1 MNNVNAKFH
10 KNESTSAAESG
21 IAFRML
27 RQIAP
32 VVAFLLSSP
41 LAAQEQQVSSFLEP
55 IRQQHHL
62 PALAAR
68 GIAWD
73 AQAGQPVTVFAEQ
86 VGLRAAGSES
96 PVEPTDLWHI
106 GSCTKAL
113 TATLLATYVAEG
125 KLRWDDTLGEALPE
139 LADLMS
145 PPVRA
150 RTVADLVR
158 HQAGMPANASPRLFG
173 QLRVMD
179 TAKGRAEVVRE
190 ALMTAVAVHETDQ
203 PVYSNTGF
211 VVAGAICERLGGKP
225 WEALLVERV
234 LTPLGIVTGQYGF
247 GAPPAGKDV
256 TMPDQPVGH
265 TPVGRA
271 VDGKAWM
278 PIPPSQLADNP
289 AAYGPAGTLHL
300 GLDAWAKFCM
310 AHARGDDLAQGERD
324 ALGLSREDYAELHR
338 AQKGFAAGW
347 MVAQRP
353 WARGDGEGDSGTVLT
368 HGGSNTVWFAVAWLA
383 PEKDWVLLGATNAA
397 AEAGPRG
404 ADAAVG
410 AALEALS
417 KEPR

>member
-1 MNNVNAKFH
+1 MPITRTTLALFLGLLAAPATALTPARAQ
-10 KNESTSAAESG
+10 ESPPA
-21 IAFRML
+21 
-27 RQIAP
+27 
-32 VVAFLLSSP
+32 SP
-41 LAAQEQQVSSFLEP
+41 LEA
-55 IRQQHHL
+55 IRQQHNL

-73 AQAGQPVTVFAEQ
+73 AETGQPVTAFAEQ
-86 VGLRAAGSES
+86 VGLRAAGSAS
-96 PVEPTDLWHI
+96 PVRPGDLWHI

-125 KLRWDDTLGEALPE
+125 KLAWDDTLGEALPE
-139 LADLMS
+139 LVDLMS

-211 VVAGAICERLGGKP
+211 VVAGAIAERLAREAGEPKP

-234 LTPLGIVTGQYGF
+234 LTPLGIEQGQYGF
-247 GAPPAGKDV
+247 GPPPAGQDV
-256 TMPDQPVGH
+256 MLPDQPVGH
-265 TPVGRA
+265 APVGRA
-271 VDGKAWM
+271 ADGRAWM

-300 GLDAWAKFCM
+300 SLDAWARFCVL
-310 AHARGDDLAQGERD
+310 HVRGDDLGEGERD
-324 ALGLSREDYAELHR
+324 ALGLSRADYAELHR

-353 WARGDGEGDSGTVLT
+353 WARGQTEQDERDGGSGTVLT

-410 AALEALS
+410 VVGAALEALTAR
-417 KEPR
+417 PQ

>member
-1 MNNVNAKFH
+1 MPRNSVLIAVLLLLPTMLGLDQT
-10 KNESTSAAESG
+10 EQDQAAG
-21 IAFRML
+21 
-27 RQIAP
+27 
-32 VVAFLLSSP
+32 SP
-41 LAAQEQQVSSFLEP
+41 LEA
-55 IRQQHHL
+55 IRQQHAL

-68 GIAWD
+68 GVAWD
-73 AQAGQPVTVFAEQ
+73 HENAQPVTAFAEQ
-86 VGLRAAGSES
+86 VGLRAAGSQS
-96 PVEPTDLWHI
+96 RVRPDDLWHI

-125 KLRWDDTLGEALPE
+125 KLAWDDTLGEALPE

-145 PPVRA
+145 PPVKA

-179 TAKGRAEVVRE
+179 TARGRAEVVRE

-211 VVAGAICERLGGKP
+211 VVAGAICERLAREAGEPRP
-225 WEALLVERV
+225 WEELLAERV
-234 LTPLGIVTGQYGF
+234 LTPLGITKGQYGF

-265 TPVGRA
+265 AHVGS
-271 VDGKAWM
+271 GWM
-278 PIPPSQLADNP
+278 PLAPSALADNP

-300 GLDAWAKFCM
+300 TLDAWATFCM
-310 AHARGDDLAQGERD
+310 AHARGDDLGEGRND

-338 AQKGFAAGW
+338 EQKGFAAGW
-347 MVAQRP
+347 MVGQRP
-353 WARGDGEGDSGTVLT
+353 WAKGEAEEDIGTVLT
-368 HGGSNTVWFAVAWLA
+368 HAGSNTYWFAVVWLA
-383 PEKDWVLLGATNAA
+383 PEKDWMLLGAANAA
-397 AEAGPRG
+397 GEAGPK
-404 ADAAVG
+404 ATDAAVG
-410 AALEALS
+410 VALEAFS

>member
-1 MNNVNAKFH
+1 MKTTPSVLIA
-10 KNESTSAAESG
+10 TAA
-21 IAFRML
+21 FL
-27 RQIAP
+27 IAP
-32 VVAFLLSSP
+32 AAS
-41 LAAQEQQVSSFLEP
+41 LAMPPAAANAQEAIPDAREVPAAVPLEA
-55 IRQQHHL
+55 IRAQHGL

-73 AQAGQPVTVFAEQ
+73 AETGQPITAFAEQ

-96 PVEPTDLWHI
+96 PVEATDLWHI

-113 TATLLATYVAEG
+113 TATLLATYVAQG
-125 KLRWDDTLGEALPE
+125 RLRWDDTLGEVLPE
-139 LADLMS
+139 LVDLMS
-145 PPVRA
+145 PPVTA

-190 ALMTAVAVHETDQ
+190 ALMTAGAVHETDE
-203 PVYSNTGF
+203 PVYSNTGY
-211 VVAGAICERLGGKP
+211 VVAGAIAERLGGKP

-234 LTPLGIVTGQYGF
+234 LTPLGIAKSQYGF
-247 GAPPAGKDV
+247 GAPPAGGDV
-256 TMPDQPVGH
+256 TLPEQPVGH
-265 TPVGRA
+265 ARVGDR
-271 VDGKAWM
+271 WM
-278 PIPPSQLADNP
+278 PVPPGLLADNP

-300 GLDAWAKFCM
+300 SLDAWAKFCVL
-310 AHARGDDLAQGERD
+310 HVRGEDLGEGQRD

-353 WARGDGEGDSGTVLT
+353 WATGETEADSGTVLT
-368 HGGSNTVWFAVAWLA
+368 HAGSNTMWFAVAWLA

-397 AEAGPRG
+397 AEAGPKG

-410 AALEALS
+410 AALEALTAR
-417 KEPR
+417 PQ